1 MVASWWNYKRD
12 QCGERYK
19 RYFWTSCKNNLRL
32 FEMNKNSAVCKCSNP
47 VVLQCK
53 PNPKEVY
60 DWWCDSCMN
69 GTSEPKRWVEVHKSI
84 KSIINS
90 NNRLHRKYTLP
101 NRPKVHRVM
110 CKDCDECL
118 AMFYES
124 SSFASSPLI
133 QAAPMPHHATFFT
146 MQTAMERSEAQ
157 ALAFHHFQTTT
168 FETHGCVK

>member
-1 MVASWWNYKRD
+1 
-12 QCGERYK
+12 
-19 RYFWTSCKNNLRL
+19 
-32 FEMNKNSAVCKCSNP
+32 MNKNSAVCKCSNP

-53 PNPKEVY
+53 PKPKEVY
-60 DWWCDSCMN
+60 YCWCDSCMN

-124 SSFASSPLI
+124 SSFASLPPHSSRSNATSCNIFHNANRHGKKRGAGPSFPSFPNNTVRNEWVRKVTASPPSN
-133 QAAPMPHHATFFT
+133 QK
-146 MQTAMERSEAQ
+146 RSKQ
-157 ALAFHHFQTTT
+157 KRSKLTKQH
-168 FETHGCVK
+168 